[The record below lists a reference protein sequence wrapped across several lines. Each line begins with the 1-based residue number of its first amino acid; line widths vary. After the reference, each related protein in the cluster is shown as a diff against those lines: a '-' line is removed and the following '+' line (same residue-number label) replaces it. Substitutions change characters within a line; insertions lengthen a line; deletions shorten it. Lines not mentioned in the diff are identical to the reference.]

1 MFGFVVVFS
10 FLWVVWALSPLS
22 TPLIG
27 PDANPIEDMALVLV
41 IAGVAV
47 LFAARIH
54 RSQLFARRIGSRV
67 GSWIAAAL
75 FALSVYPPFTYSA
88 FDMFSEP
95 ANAPQWFFITPQ
107 LVADLLDA
115 YSLPGVILALSS
127 TAWLTTMLLRH
138 PRDGSA
144 E

>member
-27 PDANPIEDMALVLV
+27 PIDNPLPDMLLVLC
-41 IAGVAV
+41 IAALAIV
-47 LFAARIH
+47 FAARIH
-54 RSQLFARRIGSRV
+54 RAQLFARRIGSRL
-67 GSWIAAAL
+67 GAWAAMAL

-88 FDMFSEP
+88 FEMFSDP
-95 ANAPQWFFITPQ
+95 ADAPQWFVITPR
-107 LVADLLDA
+107 LMANLLDA
-115 YSLPGVILALSS
+115 YSLPGVILAVTS
-127 TAWLTTMLLRH
+127 TVWLTAMLLRH
-138 PRDGSA
+138 PRHGSA